1 MSPQIRDDLLG
12 DILVDV
18 FLYGE
23 TWDIRPRR
31 ASRVFCHDC
40 GKKYPEMHWVE
51 FEPGVST
58 LVCPC
63 GAQFPLSI
71 LDLSPWEP
79 PPWKWAPSDGSAEA
93 NETPTAQSSVT

>member
-1 MSPQIRDDLLG
+1 MSPQIRDELLG

-23 TWDIRPRR
+23 TWDIRPR
-31 ASRVFCHDC
+31 AAKRVFCHDC
-40 GKKYPEMHWVE
+40 GKTYPEMHWVE
-51 FEPGVST
+51 FTPGVPT

-71 LDLSPWEP
+71 LGLSPWEP
-79 PPWKWAPSDGSAEA
+79 PWGQAPSGGS
-93 NETPTAQSSVT
+93 S

>member
-1 MSPQIRDDLLG
+1 MSPQIRVDLLG

-23 TWDIRPRR
+23 TWDVRPR
-31 ASRVFCHDC
+31 AAKRVFCHDC
-40 GKKYPEMHWVE
+40 GKTYPAMRWVE
-51 FEPGVST
+51 FEPGVPT

-71 LDLSPWEP
+71 LGLSPWEP
-79 PPWKWAPSDGSAEA
+79 PPWGQAASGGS
-93 NETPTAQSSVT
+93 S